1 MENINESSFYKQMNT
16 SNKNNF
22 KINKQVI
29 KAMNKE
35 QKLNLMQN
43 MIIVAANENKEK
55 NNNTYDLPEV
65 TVFFE

>member
-1 MENINESSFYKQMNT
+1 MENINDSSFYKQMNT

>member
-1 MENINESSFYKQMNT
+1 MENIYDSSFYKQMNT

>member
-1 MENINESSFYKQMNT
+1 MNISNT
-16 SNKNNF
+16 NNF
-22 KINKQVI
+22 KITKQGI
-29 KAMNKE
+29 KALNKE
-35 QKLNLMQN
+35 QKLNLMQD

>member
-1 MENINESSFYKQMNT
+1 MNT
-16 SNKNNF
+16 SKKKNF